1 MRSILSLIGAI
12 IILGMTYIN
21 SNDLRVTSVSFR
33 NNGIIPVKYS
43 CEGSDINP
51 PLHIENIPANAI
63 SLAVIM
69 HDPDAS
75 GKNGFT
81 HWVLWNVGPDGNVPE
96 NYREGEQG
104 VNSAEKNGYKGMCPP
119 DGVHHYHFRVYA
131 LNTRLHLDQN
141 TTKDILEKAM
151 KGHILAQGELVGLY
165 KMTKEG
171 VVK

>member
-1 MRSILSLIGAI
+1 MKPLLSLIAAI
-12 IILGMTYIN
+12 IFIGMPYTN
-21 SNDLRVTSVSFR
+21 SSDLKVTSLSFR

-43 CEGSDINP
+43 CEGSDVNP
-51 PLHIENIPANAI
+51 PLHIDNIPAAAV

-69 HDPDAS
+69 HDPDAP
-75 GKNGFT
+75 GNNGFT
-81 HWVLWNVGPDGNVPE
+81 HWVLWNVGTDGNVPE

-131 LNTRLHLDQN
+131 LDTRLSLDQN
-141 TTKDILEKAM
+141 TNKEMLEKAI
-151 KGHILAQGELVGLY
+151 KGHVLAQGELVGLY